1 MTTELYASLLVVCGL
16 LVAVSAIQRYASNFI
31 IPGVTIMMFIG
42 AISVIVPL
50 YNSDIKTVYNSIV
63 NKAPDLIL
71 LVLIPPLSGSP
82 PSRNDARVYTH
93 GYGWSCYRIIEG
105 VIETP
110 LYYWCLAAVALA
122 DGAAVA
128 LDKPNLYY

>member
-71 LVLIPPLSGSP
+71 LVLIPPC
-82 PSRNDARVYTH
+82 R
-93 GYGWSCYRIIEG
+93 
-105 VIETP
+105 
-110 LYYWCLAAVALA
+110 VALQA
-122 DGAAVA
+122 GTMLEFIHTGMVGLATE
-128 LDKPNLYY
+128 